1 MKQIVEIE
9 VPEFPKFTFDNVL
22 ALQCCMETVKKVQED
37 KELYEKLNLIHS
49 KIYDAYRIEKQNEQ
63 ASLQNNKNIDL
74 TKILKDCP
82 EGTKLYSPLFGE
94 VYFNGIRSDDEYAI
108 TITEGDLT
116 ASSTEK
122 GVYYPGKD
130 GECLLFPS
138 KEQKDWS
145 KFSAP
150 WYKKEELI
158 KPKFKVGDIIRH
170 KGADKDDDVYE
181 ISKVYNNS
189 YGLFGSTRPLHM
201 KYQDLYELV
210 PNKFDPHTLKAFDKV
225 LVRKDSED
233 DWHIDF
239 FSCFKLKELPFCLS
253 GLKCDV
259 IPYNDD
265 TKHLIGTT
273 EEAPEYYRYW
283 KN

>member
-9 VPEFPKFTFDNVL
+9 VPEFPKFTFDDVL
-22 ALQCCMETVKKVQED
+22 ALQCCMEIVKKVQED

-49 KIYDAYRIEKQNEQ
+49 KMYDAYRIEKQNEQ

-94 VYFNGIRSDDEYAI
+94 VYFNGIRSDNECAI

-116 ASSTEK
+116 ASFTEK

-138 KEQKDWS
+138 KEQRDWS

-150 WYKKEELI
+150 WYKK
-158 KPKFKVGDIIRH
+158 KKFNPK
-170 KGADKDDDVYE
+170 
-181 ISKVYNNS
+181 
-189 YGLFGSTRPLHM
+189 
-201 KYQDLYELV
+201 
-210 PNKFDPHTLKAFDKV
+210 TLKPFDKV
-225 LVRKDSED
+225 LISINGE
-233 DWHIDF
+233 WQCDF
-239 FSCFKLKELPFCLS
+239 FSHMLS
-253 GLKCDV
+253 GDIFNKCCIGMGDKNIV
-259 IPYNDD
+259 IPYNDE
-265 TKHLIGTT
+265 TKHLVGTAN
-273 EEAPEYYRYW
+273 EAPDFYRY
-283 KN
+283 